1 MIMTACYI
9 LTAKYLLHPPKFYLA
24 NISDF
29 TFKRLYLSDK
39 NKNMKKIL
47 LAVLITFSFGSFSF
61 AQDFSFDEL
70 VKLRSNN
77 YPAFESYVHDK
88 GYSISHVEYNE
99 RCTVFRNANNVI
111 SYCRYYDDGF
121 SYHKHISVKYETSN
135 KDEYEKLKKQVESGM
150 TYYTTRLRRFTR
162 MHYMEHIY
170 TNDALVVRLYDISY
184 RDDDKPYYE
193 IEISSIYSG
202 VDRYHW
208 CGSDFRD

>member
-1 MIMTACYI
+1 MNCYI
-9 LTAKYLLHPPKFYLA
+9 PTITLPKFYLA
-24 NISDF
+24 NISEF
-29 TFKRLYLSDK
+29 TLKRLYLSDK

-208 CGSDFRD
+208 GGSDFRD